1 MDTDDLSKETYKA
14 ILIESEKFNHDLT
27 LQFGLLAEECKD
39 EKDYIQNSLELINEL
54 KEMDEDEFPDIFF
67 DEIPDKK
74 VLIRTL
80 EKIKKNILKVQGIP
94 FEKRHFDF

>member
-74 VLIRTL
+74 ILIRVI
-80 EKIKKNILKVQGIP
+80 EKIKKNILKVQEIP
-94 FEKRHFDF
+94 LEKRHFDF